1 MEGTASETWRLAVL
15 TSGHSRGSNLR
26 ALHNYFRSQ
35 DKRIRIV
42 FVTVSLPSAPVVDVC
57 GELGLQV
64 HHIPTRNMG
73 SFEERVLELC
83 RDEKIDLI
91 VLAGFLKRLSSA
103 FIEDVGIPILNI
115 HPALLPK
122 YGGKGMYGERV
133 HKAVFAAGERESGPT
148 VHLVNAMYDQGSILA
163 QRKVDI
169 SGCGSPQEIAAEVLR
184 AEHSLYGPTISAFL
198 EKRTK

>member
-26 ALHNYFRSQ
+26 ALHNYFSSQ
-35 DKRIRIV
+35 DKGIRIV

-73 SFEERVLELC
+73 SFEE
-83 RDEKIDLI
+83 
-91 VLAGFLKRLSSA
+91 AGFLKRLSSA

-169 SGCGSPQEIAAEVLR
+169 SGCVSPQEIAAEVLR